1 MKLIPKYQNAPG
13 PLVPSW
19 QAQWVTEAKERE
31 KHEDQ
36 EYQQFISSPYY
47 KIHQKPTKQQWRQIK
62 QKLQNRG
69 TIKEAEKVSAPV
81 RAINNYVR
89 EYKYDMSQGNVPKG
103 KHSLPL
109 LGLAATGIGSFLSA
123 PITTTAAM
131 AGGWA
136 GGKALDSG
144 MKLATG
150 KSWAENMYDWT
161 GLDKEPAEV
170 TNPGMWV
177 GGYQV
182 PRYSINTMRR
192 GVETAMRTS
201 PMQDGLTTI
210 LNNGKQ
216 IIKDRDFQR
225 MRTIGKYIFTG
236 RTTGNKGYY
245 NSLRAVNPEE
255 NYYGGFDWI
264 PEKKKKKND
273 AIDAFLYRKEIDPGF
288 GLYKKAQGKDF
299 GIHTDYV
306 ANNYPGKAKNIQVY
320 STSETEPL
328 SGKIKVTG
336 SKGTDNMIETE
347 ANVGYDAAGHR
358 LIEGVDA
365 AGNKHIMEQDIWKF
379 KPKEYIKKW
388 LDNNNNIDLPLWK
401 KTLMRVGLE
410 ATDCVGTPVIV
421 RTPWK
426 KATTFDTSKATLKGD
441 LSAPPS
447 EITINMDDLLKNVD
461 LNNLTQY
468 MK

>member
-31 KHEDQ
+31 KREDQ

-136 GGKALDSG
+136 GGKTLDSG

-177 GGYQV
+177 GG
-182 PRYSINTMRR
+182 
-192 GVETAMRTS
+192 GVGIKGLNLAKQRVLDSAYNNFTPLGYKDT
-201 PMQDGLTTI
+201 DGLPFF
-210 LNNGKQ
+210 NHRQ
-216 IIKDRDFQR
+216 EVKDMLKEFFTPKRIDTSTSKYPKWYERAMEYVKSNPDAKVGPMSLKNVVQYRDEAWRLATNQKPR
-225 MRTIGKYIFTG
+225 
-236 RTTGNKGYY
+236 
-245 NSLRAVNPEE
+245 L
-255 NYYGGFDWI
+255 
-264 PEKKKKKND
+264 
-273 AIDAFLYRKEIDPGF
+273 
-288 GLYKKAQGKDF
+288 GLYKANGDGTYSYNMELIDKMEGGPKLRDIF
-299 GIHTDYV
+299 IKPTSESEGV
-306 ANNYPGKAKNIQVY
+306 ANDMFTTNGGFVGIKLGPHNVSQIGLYRGTQYAGKPSFSMTDRWDLQPFKDSNRSFIPWITKMGTRYPKIFGHLKNIEVL
-320 STSETEPL
+320 EPL
-328 SGKIKVTG
+328 GGNPFTLRQTFPE
-336 SKGTDNMIETE
+336 GT
-347 ANVGYDAAGHR
+347 ANIHLYPQ
-358 LIEGVDA
+358 L
-365 AGNKHIMEQDIWKF
+365 KL
-379 KPKEYIKKW
+379 PK
-388 LDNNNNIDLPLWK
+388 
-401 KTLMRVGLE
+401 
-410 ATDCVGTPVIV
+410 
-421 RTPWK
+421 
-426 KATTFDTSKATLKGD
+426 
-441 LSAPPS
+441 
-447 EITINMDDLLKNVD
+447 
-461 LNNLTQY
+461 
-468 MK
+468 